1 MPVIKFNLKKNS
13 KSYYQKPFLQ
23 SALGSDSTVMCE
35 KTIFKGLK
43 AKELWNVLTSQLSE
57 TDGICCL

>member
-43 AKELWNVLTSQLSE
+43 AEEL
-57 TDGICCL
+57 